1 MAIFQRP
8 VLELPPFGK
17 LEYFSAYWRGS
28 LLLEAFQK
36 EFDLVVRAER
46 EGPSSAQA
54 AAMTRLL
61 TDVAAI
67 KSSATEPMID
77 VHRRSGLMP
86 DDLVGQPENIWNSL
100 DPEEIEVSDA
110 SYYDN
115 GRIAI
120 LMIFGSLLNTD
131 FAPAIET
138 ADGQFMQVLDGT

>member
-1 MAIFQRP
+1 MAVFQRP

-17 LEYFSAYWRGS
+17 LEYFSAYWRGRF
-28 LLLEAFQK
+28 LLDAFQK
-36 EFDLVVRAER
+36 EFDLIVRAER
-46 EGPSSAQA
+46 DGPSSAQA
-54 AAMTRLL
+54 AAMSRLVS
-61 TDVAAI
+61 DVASI

-86 DDLVGQPENIWNSL
+86 DDLARQPGNIWESL
-100 DPEEIEVSDA
+100 DPEQIEVADA

-120 LMIFGSLLNTD
+120 LMIFGSLLNMD